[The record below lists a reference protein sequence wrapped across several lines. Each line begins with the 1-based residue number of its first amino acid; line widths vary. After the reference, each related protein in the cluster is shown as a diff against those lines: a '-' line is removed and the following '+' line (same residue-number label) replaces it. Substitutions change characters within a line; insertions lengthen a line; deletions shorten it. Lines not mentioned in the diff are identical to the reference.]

1 VSKAVDFL
9 NKRIVPPLT
18 ALSENTYMSAV
29 RAGMVSVV
37 PLTIIGGL
45 FMVVAFLPITWG
57 KPTFSTSDIQS
68 AVSFASKLKQPTP
81 GVAAYIDGRLSPE
94 TKRFLAEWQPSAAM
108 LPPLQT
114 NLVRDLNAIVQ
125 GTAIFEKDR
134 FSGVTLRVAT
144 QQLLDR
150 TPQGKDLARLNRL
163 LLEDALPLELPRKLT
178 GWDVLISPH
187 RQLLEVAVTAT
198 FGLLGIFVCF
208 AIGFDLGQ
216 RLKQEAIVS
225 ASMATLIYLMIQ
237 IDVKEQALVM
247 DGLGSKGLFTAII
260 IALIT
265 VRVQK
270 FFTDR
275 NFVIKLPENVPSV
288 VYESFLSL
296 SPMVFLVLAFWVIR
310 FVLGVDI
317 NHIVQTIFSPL
328 VFALNTLPGILFYA
342 LLVTLLWSVGING
355 DNAVDAVVAPIF
367 LQFLAL
373 NVEAMTAG
381 QPLPYITA
389 YGFFIIFVN
398 VGGTG
403 ATIAL
408 ALIMLN
414 SKEPGYRKVSR
425 LSLPTQIF
433 QINEPIFFGFPIVLN
448 PILMVP
454 YILNA
459 LILTA
464 TTYLLMDWGILRK
477 PFVNVPWTTPPILG
491 HYLVT
496 GGDWKAAAWGAISI
510 VIAMVVYYPFAKA
523 AERQRLKAEEK
534 AAAKGVGAPPS
545 ETVENRVI

>member
-1 VSKAVDFL
+1 MNPANGFL
-9 NKRIVPPLT
+9 NKHLVPALT
-18 ALSENTYMSAV
+18 AVSENTYMSSI

-45 FMVVAFLPITWG
+45 FMVAAFLPLRGWEQIVA
-57 KPTFSTSDIQS
+57 PY
-68 AVSFASKLKQPTP
+68 LK
-81 GVAAYIDGRLSPE
+81 
-94 TKRFLAEWQPSAAM
+94 
-108 LPPLQT
+108 
-114 NLVRDLNAIVQ
+114 
-125 GTAIFEKDR
+125 
-134 FSGVTLRVAT
+134 
-144 QQLLDR
+144 
-150 TPQGKDLARLNRL
+150 
-163 LLEDALPLELPRKLT
+163 LLEIP
-178 GWDVLISPH
+178 
-187 RQLLEVAVTAT
+187 VTAT
-198 FGLLGIFVCF
+198 FGLLGVFVCF
-208 AIGFDLGQ
+208 AISYDLGK

-225 ASMATLIYLMIQ
+225 ASMATLVFMMIQ
-237 IDVKEQALVM
+237 LQLEDQTLLM

-275 NFVIKLPENVPSV
+275 NFVIKLPENVPAV

-296 SPMVFLVLAFWVIR
+296 SPMVFLMLLFWTIR

-317 NHIVQTIFSPL
+317 NHIVQTAFSPL
-328 VFALNTLPGILFYA
+328 LFALNTLPGILVYA

-367 LQFLAL
+367 LQFLAA

-389 YGFFIIFVN
+389 YGFFTIFVN

-425 LSLPTQIF
+425 LSMPTQIF

-448 PILMVP
+448 PIFMIP

-464 TTYLLMDWGILRK
+464 GTFLLMQAGLISK
-477 PFVNVPWTTPPILG
+477 PFVNVPWTTPPIIG
-491 HYLVT
+491 HFLVT
-496 GGDWKAAAWGAISI
+496 GGDWRAAVWGVACII
-510 VIAMVVYYPFAKA
+510 IAMVVYYPFAKT
-523 AERQRLKAEEK
+523 AERQRLQAEAAGKAQ
-534 AAAKGVGAPPS
+534 G
-545 ETVENRVI
+545 